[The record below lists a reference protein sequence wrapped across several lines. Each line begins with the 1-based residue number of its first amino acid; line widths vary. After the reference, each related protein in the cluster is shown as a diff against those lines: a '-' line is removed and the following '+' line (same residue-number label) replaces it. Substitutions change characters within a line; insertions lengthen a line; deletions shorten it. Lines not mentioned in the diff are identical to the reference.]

1 MPLGIPDDELL
12 NLLMDSQ
19 LGERTKTDIVNLDSG
34 ETLIFAGS
42 RVRKVAL
49 RKIAE
54 GYPSIRIT
62 PGPVRDG
69 VMRAFAR
76 YAELLS
82 VLGLRPEVVALKNP
96 VLPKSGKVKLTCQ
109 VSPETRTALVII
121 RGRGLMRWWKRER
134 DVTVSDALQRSRF
147 QEVSR
152 GYQKEVRAVFAL
164 TVTSD
169 EEGFSHPSRN
179 RPHQIP
185 P

>member
-54 GYPSIRIT
+54 GYPSILIT
-62 PGPVRDG
+62 PGPVRDV

-109 VSPETRTALVII
+109 VSPETRTALGDNPGARIDEMV
-121 RGRGLMRWWKRER
+121 KKER

-147 QEVSR
+147 QEVLEDIKKRS
-152 GYQKEVRAVFAL
+152 GPFL
-164 TVTSD
+164 
-169 EEGFSHPSRN
+169 P
-179 RPHQIP
+179 
-185 P
+185 